1 MSTATTEIG
10 GAEDIGAAQ
19 AHLRIGEAAELAGV
33 SCRTLRYYQE
43 IGLLSPAGTS
53 PGGARRYSDVDI
65 ARVQRIRHLQELLG
79 FNLTEIRTVLATED
93 RFESIRQEYAE
104 SDDADRHAQLLLE
117 ALTLSEELQAHVR
130 AKLGRLSDFLTG
142 LEEGAD
148 RARVRLATLHEPG

>member
-1 MSTATTEIG
+1 MSTAT
-10 GAEDIGAAQ
+10 AEIGAAQ
-19 AHLRIGEAAELAGV
+19 AYLRIGEAAELAGV

-93 RFESIRQEYAE
+93 RFASIRQEYAE
-104 SDDADRHAQLLLE
+104 SDDAGRQAQLLLE
-117 ALTLSEELQAHVR
+117 ALALTDDLQGHVR
-130 AKLGRLSDFLTG
+130 TKLGRLTDFLSE
-142 LEEGAD
+142 LEEGAG
-148 RARVRLATLHEPG
+148 RARAALAALCKPGSEN

>member
-1 MSTATTEIG
+1 MSSTAPAEIG
-10 GAEDIGAAQ
+10 ASQ

-53 PGGARRYSDVDI
+53 PGGARRYSNVDI

-93 RFESIRQEYAE
+93 RFASIRQEYAE
-104 SDDADRHAQLLLE
+104 SDDAGRQAQLLVE
-117 ALTLSEELQAHVR
+117 ALALSEDLQGHVR
-130 AKLGRLSDFLTG
+130 TKLGRLTDFLRE

-148 RARVRLATLHEPG
+148 RARTALAKLCKPG